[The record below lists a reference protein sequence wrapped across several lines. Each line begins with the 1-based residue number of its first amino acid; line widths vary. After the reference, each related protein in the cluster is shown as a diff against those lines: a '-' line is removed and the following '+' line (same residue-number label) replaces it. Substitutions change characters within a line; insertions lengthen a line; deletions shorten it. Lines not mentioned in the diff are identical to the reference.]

1 MSKLKLWIHAFR
13 LRTLPLALTSI
24 GMGSALASYNLSFSW
39 SILWGAVL
47 TTLCLQIL
55 SNLAN
60 DYGDYTNGAD
70 DDNRIGPTRAMQSG
84 LITAEEMKKA
94 IVYFVILSLVSGCSL
109 LYIAFAEES
118 ISWLPVLFFLLG
130 IACIAAAIKYT
141 AGKNPYG
148 YKGLGDVFVFI
159 FFGWVGVC
167 GTYFLMT
174 KELTWEIFLPAT
186 TIGLFSTAVLNVN
199 NIRDIQS
206 DTMAGKKT
214 WAMYLGAQHA
224 RLYHVIIIVLG
235 IACAFVFVWR
245 EDLEYTWLLIP
256 GVLPSLWNAV
266 SVYKMEDPT
275 RLDPWLKQMV
285 FSVLIFLVSFT
296 LVVSL

>member
-1 MSKLKLWIHAFR
+1 MKLKLWISAFR

-24 GMGSALASYNLSFSW
+24 GMGSALAAYQFAFSW
-39 SILWGAVL
+39 QICLGAVL
-47 TTLCLQIL
+47 TTLFLQIL

-84 LITAEEMKKA
+84 LITAREMKTA
-94 IVYFVILSLVSGCSL
+94 MGIFVLLSLCSGCSL
-109 LYIAFAEES
+109 LYMAFVNEA
-118 ISWLPVLFFLLG
+118 ISWLPVFFFLLG
-130 IACIAAAIKYT
+130 IASIAAAINYT

-148 YKGLGDVFVFI
+148 YKGLGDLFVFV

-174 KELTWEIFLPAT
+174 KELAWDILLPAT
-186 TIGLFSTAVLNVN
+186 TMGLFAAAVLNVN
-199 NIRDIQS
+199 NIRDISS
-206 DTMAGKKT
+206 DALAGKKT
-214 WAMYLGAQHA
+214 LAMRLGPQKA
-224 RLYHVIIIVLG
+224 RVYHVVIILVA
-235 IACAFVFVWR
+235 IACAFIFVTQKA
-245 EDLEYTWLLIP
+245 LPYSWLLFP
-256 GVLPSLWNAV
+256 AVLPALWNAV
-266 SVYKMEDPT
+266 SVYKTADPK

-285 FSVLIFLVSFT
+285 FSSLIFLVFFT